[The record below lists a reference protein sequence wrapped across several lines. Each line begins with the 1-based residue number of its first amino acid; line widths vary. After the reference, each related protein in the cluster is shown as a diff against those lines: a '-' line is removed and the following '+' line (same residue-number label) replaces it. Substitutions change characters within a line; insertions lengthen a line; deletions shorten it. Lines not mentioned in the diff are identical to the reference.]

1 MEGIKCKKFG
11 NGNKNGKLKY
21 ISYLI
26 GTEIETTIEGHTCD
40 TCDYC
45 AICDNCPVCGDCQEN
60 RYYCDNCDSETR
72 ENIIYRA
79 WRHGY
84 ITEEEA
90 EELKKDL
97 DNDGICDIC
106 QRFELWRDTICPYCH
121 PCYDCEYYRNPE
133 YCPYDDYGLPDFVDF
148 DKIEPY
154 IDRYYEDG
162 SCGLEFPTKAFD
174 NLKDYYNAI
183 KTIVSVIGKDYI
195 KTTYNC
201 GGHINISWE
210 NIKTGKTHKDYE
222 FLIAKNIIFFSDLL
236 SYMFNSKYTY
246 CRYEWSKMPNYYE
259 DIDDFIISKSNYPLV
274 LLKTDRIEVR
284 FPDAVNSPNNH
295 TLLTAVLLAISFY
308 TKQCFLNEKSFET
321 TVDIYDTIRYHGKTP
336 NKKQQSILKDK
347 FILLKRIVKPY
358 LKEFSYELNVDL
370 VKALDWRFKNPRFTT
385 MKRLNFKMFSMD
397 KRIKLETIATTIQKP
412 LMAFC

>member
-1 MEGIKCKKFG
+1 MAWVIRYK
-11 NGNKNGKLKY
+11 
-21 ISYLI
+21 I
-26 GTEIETTIEGHTCD
+26 GTEIETTLKGFSCED
-40 TCDYC
+40 CDYC
-45 AICDNCPVCGDCQEN
+45 VICDNCPVCRDCQEN
-60 RYYCDNCDSETR
+60 HYYCDNCDEEIR
-72 ENIIYRA
+72 QRIVDEA
-79 WRHGY
+79 LEHGY

-97 DNDGICDIC
+97 DNDEICDIC
-106 QRFELWRDTICPYCH
+106 QRFELWRDIICSRCD

-162 SCGLEFPTKAFD
+162 SCGLEFPTKPFSSIAE
-174 NLKDYYNAI
+174 YYKAI

-195 KTTYNC
+195 KTTDNC
-201 GGHINISWE
+201 GGHINLSWR
-210 NIKTGKTHKDYE
+210 NIKNGKTHEDYE
-222 FLIAKNIIFFSDLL
+222 YLIAKNIIFFSDLL

-246 CRYEWSKMPNYYE
+246 HRYNWSKMPKYYDE
-259 DIDDFIISKSNYPLV
+259 IHDFIIDKNNYPLV
-274 LLKTDRIEVR
+274 LLKDDRIEVR

-295 TLLTAVLLAISFY
+295 TLLTAVLLAISFNVKNCY
-308 TKQCFLNEKSFET
+308 LNEKNFET
-321 TVDIYDTIRYHGKTP
+321 TKEIYETIRHDGEKP
-336 NKKQQSILKDK
+336 NNEQLSILKDK
-347 FILLKRIVKPY
+347 YVLLRRIVKPY

-370 VKALDWRFKNPRFTT
+370 VKALDWRFRNPRFTT
-385 MKRLNFKMFSMD
+385 MKRLNFKQFSLD